1 MTDQDTRLVLE
12 RLLRLRDRREPLVAQ
27 IAEWVGAGIIEGR
40 LEPGQDLNSVDLSRR
55 FETSRTP
62 VREALMLLEQE
73 GLVEMKARRRP
84 RVAAPTP
91 QDIRDIYQVRKNL
104 LSMLAGL
111 LVERADDEELA
122 ELRTRVERMRKLAD
136 GGDVDGYFWN
146 HVLLQERMAEIVGNP
161 TLKQILDSLA
171 LRTLM
176 LRHLSLTL
184 VEPARPQRRL
194 PGTAAPGLR
203 GAGRGAGLRPDR
215 GGDRTG
221 AAGRG
226 GAVGAGRRGTR
237 TQARTR
243 PSRGFVT
250 SATSAT
256 TPPGERPLG
265 VHFAVRGEVAAC
277 HPGRLL
283 RREVDRAPGDVL
295 RPSDPARRDPGRQR
309 LPGRAVVCPCGLGC
323 GRHQESVK
331 ELEAQEGM

>member
-1 MTDQDTRLVLE
+1 MTEQDTHLVLE

-176 LRHLSLTL
+176 LRHLSLTRAGRL
-184 VEPARPQRRL
+184 AHSVDDQERLLQACEERDGELASALIAGATVRAQRAVEEQLEQDGAARGREPAR
-194 PGTAAPGLR
+194 
-203 GAGRGAGLRPDR
+203 
-215 GGDRTG
+215 
-221 AAGRG
+221 
-226 GAVGAGRRGTR
+226 GRRAASQPPPRHPLGTR
-237 TQARTR
+237 HLASTSPSTGKLPPVTRADSSDAR
-243 PSRGFVT
+243 
-250 SATSAT
+250 
-256 TPPGERPLG
+256 
-265 VHFAVRGEVAAC
+265 
-277 HPGRLL
+277 
-283 RREVDRAPGDVL
+283 
-295 RPSDPARRDPGRQR
+295 
-309 LPGRAVVCPCGLGC
+309 
-323 GRHQESVK
+323 
-331 ELEAQEGM
+331 